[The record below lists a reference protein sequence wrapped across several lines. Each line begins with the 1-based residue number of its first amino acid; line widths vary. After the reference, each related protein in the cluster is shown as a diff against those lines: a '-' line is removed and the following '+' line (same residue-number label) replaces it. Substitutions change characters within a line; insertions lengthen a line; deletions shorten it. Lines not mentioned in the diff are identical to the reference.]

1 VVTKCV
7 AIAEPGLEVL
17 IEMLRHGVTSMLLRN
32 RVLYFI
38 EIIKN
43 IRYKHMREMSVLNR
57 LCFYLQTLDPG

>member
-1 VVTKCV
+1 
-7 AIAEPGLEVL
+7 
-17 IEMLRHGVTSMLLRN
+17 MLLCN